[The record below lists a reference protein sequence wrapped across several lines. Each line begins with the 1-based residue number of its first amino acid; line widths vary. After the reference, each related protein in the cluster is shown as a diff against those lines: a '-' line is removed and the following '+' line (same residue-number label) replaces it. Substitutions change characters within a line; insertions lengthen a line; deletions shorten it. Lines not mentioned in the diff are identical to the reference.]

1 MRDSTKNRIL
11 DVSIRL
17 FGAHGLDKTRVE
29 DIVADAR
36 ISRATFYN
44 YFHNKD
50 EVLFSLIETE
60 LDTIQNKI
68 DAALE
73 REEDPYGK
81 IKTYFLGMALGLR
94 EMVRLFNIQHDEI
107 ESLPPVPRKLIES
120 NLKRGLN
127 TIVEILDYGVK
138 RGAFIVPNSELTAH
152 VILSALD
159 IFINPFKLGLI
170 EIVTVEEQ
178 VDRVLDVIF
187 YGFAKT
193 RGARATGQKNG
204 VNPALLKLN
213 R

>member
-1 MRDSTKNRIL
+1 MRDSTKNKIL

-17 FGAHGLDKTRVE
+17 FGAHGLVKTRVE
-29 DIVADAR
+29 DIVVDAR

-81 IKTYFLGMALGLR
+81 IKTYFFSMAIGLR
-94 EMVRLFNIQHDEI
+94 EMVRLFNIQHDDI

-159 IFINPFKLGLI
+159 IFINPFKLGSI
-170 EIVTVEEQ
+170 ELATVEEQ

-187 YGFAKT
+187 FGFTKT
-193 RGARATGQKNG
+193 RGAPTTAAKNG
-204 VNPALLKLN
+204 DGPALLKLN